1 MTTVKK
7 GQYVQVHYTGT
18 LDDGTLFDSS
28 EGRPP
33 LEFQTGRNQVI
44 PGFEEAVMSMALND
58 ERSVTIPAEQAYGE
72 IREDL
77 VRDFPIGMLG
87 GETVEVGQPLW
98 FRSPNGPIQGKVT
111 ALDAEKFTVDFNHPL
126 AGQTLHFKL
135 KLVGITDE
143 PTQQPMGCSCSS
155 GSCDTC

>member
-7 GQYVQVHYTGT
+7 GQYVQVHYIGT

-44 PGFEEAVMSMALND
+44 PGFEEAVMSMSLND
-58 ERSVTIPAEQAYGE
+58 ERTVTIPAEQAYGE
-72 IREDL
+72 IRDDL

-87 GETVEVGQPLW
+87 GRRWKWDSPCGSGAPTAPSRARSPLW
-98 FRSPNGPIQGKVT
+98 ARKSSPWTSIIPWRVRPCT
-111 ALDAEKFTVDFNHPL
+111 SA
-126 AGQTLHFKL
+126 
-135 KLVGITDE
+135 
-143 PTQQPMGCSCSS
+143 
-155 GSCDTC
+155 